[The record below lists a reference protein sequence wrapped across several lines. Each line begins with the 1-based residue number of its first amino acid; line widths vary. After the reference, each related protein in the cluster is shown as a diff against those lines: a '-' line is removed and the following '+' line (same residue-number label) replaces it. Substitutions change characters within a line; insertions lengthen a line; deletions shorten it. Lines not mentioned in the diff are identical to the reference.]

1 MIETHTNLL
10 NIKVMKTI
18 QLTDEEL
25 QLLSDLHGYINDED
39 FMQMNYE
46 DDESAVDD
54 SNTWE
59 SIYKKVVEAMGN

>member
-1 MIETHTNLL
+1 
-10 NIKVMKTI
+10 MKTI

>member
-10 NIKVMKTI
+10 NNKVMKTI

>member
-1 MIETHTNLL
+1 MIEKHLL
-10 NIKVMKTI
+10 NHKDMKTI

-25 QLLSDLHGYINDED
+25 RLLSDLHGYINDED

-46 DDESAVDD
+46 DDESAVED

-59 SIYKKVVEAMGN
+59 SIHKKVTEAMGN

>member
-1 MIETHTNLL
+1 MIETHLL
-10 NIKVMKTI
+10 NYKDMKTI

-25 QLLSDLHGYINDED
+25 RLLSDLHGYINDED

-46 DDESAVDD
+46 DNESAVDD

-59 SIYKKVVEAMGN
+59 SIYKKVVEAMSN

>member
-1 MIETHTNLL
+1 MIEKHLL
-10 NIKVMKTI
+10 NYKDMKTI
-18 QLTDEEL
+18 QLTDREL

-59 SIYKKVVEAMGN
+59 SIYKKVTEAMGD

>member
-10 NIKVMKTI
+10 NNKVMKTI

-46 DDESAVDD
+46 DDKSAVDD